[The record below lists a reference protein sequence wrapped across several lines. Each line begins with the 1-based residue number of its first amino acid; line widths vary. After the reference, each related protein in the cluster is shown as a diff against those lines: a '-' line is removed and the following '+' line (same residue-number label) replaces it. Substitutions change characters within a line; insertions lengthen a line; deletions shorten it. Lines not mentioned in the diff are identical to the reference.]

1 VTFVMQ
7 VDPGRRVYV
16 RNINISGNSKTRDE
30 VIRREMRQLEASWYN
45 LNSIKRSRNR
55 IDRLGYFKE
64 VGIDVDEVLSSPD
77 LVDVNVKVEER
88 PLGSISLGIG
98 FSSSEDLVISG
109 SLSQQNFMGTGT
121 SLSLAINSS
130 KVNETFSITH
140 LDPYWTD
147 EGISRSLQVYTRKYE
162 ADELIGSNKFSVTS
176 QGLGSQFG
184 IPISEEGKV
193 FVGGSFVRSSYGGV
207 RTLWPSRVQAEVT
220 RFGKTSLDAYLLSIG
235 WLKDTR
241 DSGIAPTLGRQQNV
255 GLDYATPIGT
265 LEYARLNY
273 GDQYFRPLTRAV
285 TLALKGEIGWGAGL
299 GGKDFPT
306 LSNYT
311 IGGIGSVRGFSGG
324 GIGTRD
330 SDGSSLGGNRK
341 LVFNSEL
348 LVPLPGMAQD
358 RTIRAFTFFD
368 TGAVWQEREKVDF
381 ADLRASIGIGL
392 SWLSP
397 VGPLK
402 LSMGSAVRK
411 EAGDQTQ
418 RFQFQIGT
426 GF

>member
-1 VTFVMQ
+1 M
-7 VDPGRRVYV
+7 
-16 RNINISGNSKTRDE
+16 
-30 VIRREMRQLEASWYN
+30 IRREMRQLEASWYN
-45 LNSIKRSRNR
+45 LNSIKLSRNR

-64 VGIDVDEVLSSPD
+64 VGIDVDEVLASPD
-77 LVDVNVKVEER
+77 LVDVNIKVEER
-88 PLGSISLGIG
+88 PLGSVSLGIG
-98 FSSSEDLVISG
+98 FSSTEDFVISG

-121 SLSLAINSS
+121 SLAIAVNSS
-130 KVNETFSITH
+130 KVNETYSITYM
-140 LDPYWTD
+140 DPYWTD
-147 EGISRSLQVYTRKYE
+147 DGISRSLNLYTRKYE
-162 ADELIGSNKFSVTS
+162 ADELISGNKFTVNS

-184 IPISEEGKV
+184 IPISEEQKV

-207 RTLWPSRVQAEVT
+207 RTLWPLRVQAEVN
-220 RFGKTSLDAYLLSIG
+220 RFGKTNLDAYLLSFG
-235 WLKDTR
+235 WFKDTR
-241 DSGIAPTLGRQQNV
+241 DSGITPTRGRQQNV

-265 LEYARLNY
+265 LEYARLSY
-273 GDQYFRPLTRAV
+273 GDQYFYPLTRAATV
-285 TLALKGEIGWGAGL
+285 ALKSEIGWGAGL
-299 GGKDFPT
+299 GGKDFPA

-368 TGAVWQEREKVDF
+368 TGAVWQESEKVEF
-381 ADLRASIGIGL
+381 GDLRASIGIGL

-397 VGPLK
+397 VGPIK
-402 LSMGSAVRK
+402 LSMGRAIRK
-411 EAGDQTQ
+411 ETGDQTQ
-418 RFQFQIGT
+418 RFQFQLGT